1 MQFHFVNKILLE
13 LNASIVLQLWLIE
26 WGIRFLI
33 ARGGA
38 AAMYEP
44 VSQLNRLAIAVIAS
58 SVIDAVTLSSRAS
71 AHVKWFASYD
81 VAATPRALLDV
92 SSSAFWLLV
101 GCSLIGGWTLCKL
114 EQTTLGAAL
123 LRSMDSIS
131 IALRSRTEELLRA
144 ATAAFFIAIG
154 TVGTFILTPELKT
167 DSAAISWLQFAI
179 ALGMFWRATLI
190 FSAVGIV
197 TLFGVGIV
205 SYGAFHM
212 MDYPIFLGVAG
223 YLALTGLRR
232 EFFGLRPLDVA
243 RWATV
248 ITLMWASVEKWA
260 YPEWTFPLLEL
271 HPTLTLGLDPSFYM
285 TLAGIAEFGLAFT
298 LLWTPLVRRL
308 GALMLLAM
316 FISAV
321 LEFGKLDA
329 IGHLL
334 IVAILV
340 ATAIDDEPRVARPPL
355 LAPAFYSGAMLAI
368 LAAYYGAHSWIF
380 GAATG

>member
-1 MQFHFVNKILLE
+1 MADGHVRTFSHLK
-13 LNASIVLQLWLIE
+13 
-26 WGIRFLI
+26 
-33 ARGGA
+33 
-38 AAMYEP
+38 
-44 VSQLNRLAIAVIAS
+44 RLVIAVTATG
-58 SVIDAVTLSSRAS
+58 VIDAVTLSSQAS

-101 GCSLIGGWTLCKL
+101 GCSLVGVWTLCKL
-114 EQTTLGAAL
+114 EQTMLGAAL
-123 LRSMDSIS
+123 LRAADSVS

-154 TVGTFILTPELKT
+154 AIGTFILTPELKA

-197 TLFGVGIV
+197 TLFAIGIV
-205 SYGAFHM
+205 SYGSFHM

-223 YLALTGLRR
+223 YLALTDLRR
-232 EFFGLRPLDVA
+232 KFFGLRPLDVA

-248 ITLMWASVEKWA
+248 ITLMWASIEKWA
-260 YPEWTFPLLEL
+260 YPQWTFPLLQL
-271 HPTLTLGLDPSFYM
+271 HPRLTLGLDASFYM
-285 TLAGIAEFGLAFT
+285 TLAGIAEFGLAFA

-321 LEFGKLDA
+321 FEFGKLDA

-340 ATAIDDEPRVARPPL
+340 AIAIDDEPKVARSPF
-355 LAPAFYSGAMLAI
+355 LAPAFYCGALLVTFAT
-368 LAAYYGAHSWIF
+368 YYGAHSLIYWS
-380 GAATG
+380 GTS